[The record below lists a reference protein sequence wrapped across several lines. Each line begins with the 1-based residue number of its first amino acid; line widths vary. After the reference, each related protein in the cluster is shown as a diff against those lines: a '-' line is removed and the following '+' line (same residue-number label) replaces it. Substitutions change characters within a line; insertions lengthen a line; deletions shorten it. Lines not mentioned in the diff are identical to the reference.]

1 MKITFVLPSFAI
13 KPIGGVRIVYQYA
26 DGLVRRGHEVT
37 VVHAGLMEPW
47 QYIGRLKASREAKVL
62 ARGLLNT
69 VGASPAGVTW
79 QAVDPRVRMTYVAT
93 LTANNVPAG
102 DSVIATSWR
111 TAESVARYPDSKGA
125 KNYLIQ
131 HYEVWDGPASR
142 VDATWRAPMRKLVIA
157 EWLYREGL
165 RLGAS
170 EDSLVQLP
178 GPGMDLESFQ
188 LTRPVNDR
196 PNRVAMLWS
205 EAPIKGGT
213 DGVAALEEARRY
225 VPDLEAVL
233 FGVNSPPANLPGW
246 IHYVS
251 NPSLERLVGD
261 IYNGSSIYLCPSRS
275 EGWHLPPAEAMACGC
290 ALVSTQIDGVSDYAL
305 PGRTAVTAS
314 VGAQIALA
322 SGIVRLC
329 QDPVER
335 ARMALA
341 GQELIGRFG
350 LERSLHALERG
361 LESSQTVQRPAAIL

>member
-1 MKITFVLPSFAI
+1 MRVTFVLPSFAI

-37 VVHAGLMEPW
+37 VVHAGLLEPW
-47 QYIGRLKASREAKVL
+47 QYIGRLRASREPKVL
-62 ARGLLNT
+62 ARGLLDA
-69 VGASPAGVTW
+69 VGARPAGVAW

-93 LTANNVPAG
+93 LAADNVPAG

-165 RLGAS
+165 RLGVG
-170 EDSLVQLP
+170 EDTLVQLP
-178 GPGMDLESFQ
+178 GPGLDLESFQ
-188 LTRPVNDR
+188 LSRPVNDR

-205 EAPIKGGT
+205 EAPIKGGP
-213 DGVAALEEARRY
+213 DGVAALEEARRS
-225 VPDLEAVL
+225 VPDLQAVL
-233 FGVNSPPANLPGW
+233 FGVKSRPANLPSW
-246 IHYVS
+246 IQYVS

-305 PGRTAVTAS
+305 PDCTAVMAP
-314 VGAQIALA
+314 VGARVTLA

-329 QDPVER
+329 QDPAER

-341 GQELIGRFG
+341 GRELIGKFG
-350 LERSLHALERG
+350 LERSLHRLERG
-361 LESSQTVQRPAAIL
+361 LDCSEAIHRSEAVR